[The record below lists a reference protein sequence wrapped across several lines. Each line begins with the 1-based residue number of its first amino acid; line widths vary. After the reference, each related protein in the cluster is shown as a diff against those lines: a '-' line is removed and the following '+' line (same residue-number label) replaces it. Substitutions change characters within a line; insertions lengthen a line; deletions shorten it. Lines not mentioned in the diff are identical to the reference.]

1 MLIVSCHPTLPQKG
15 FSTRQALKLLRQKW
29 KIVLD
34 RKGYDVAILMN
45 LAKAFGTLNHDFLIT
60 KLHAYGFSEESLKL
74 IKSYLANHW

>member
-1 MLIVSCHPTLPQKG
+1 M
-15 FSTRQALKLLRQKW
+15 LRQKW

-74 IKSYLANHW
+74 IKTWQIIGKERRSISVSAVGMSFS